1 MSASSLENLDG
12 PPGVTRQG
20 FRGPSGADYPSM
32 ATGGQDPS
40 PSAGAFAEQRFAGV
54 ADTFDDTSKLN
65 GAIAPSVGFFSTD
78 DTNLM
83 TPAQRSG
90 QSQLRSMAA
99 DAGPGQALLGAFA
112 QSQGINK
119 ASLSST
125 DDNSRM
131 AALETGF
138 FTPSDDLLGRGP
150 DASGRQPHQEA
161 SSNYYPHEATY
172 ESIEDQMRVSGSTE
186 STNTIPLMLGSFQH
200 PNFAGADPSSV
211 GIDMSGMTSAVEDAT
226 TKLLSAGQPMM
237 STSAPPD
244 AFFQLN
250 LAVNPRVFENAP
262 LTQTVTKNGASRQ
275 DATGYI
281 GYPQNVRIP
290 LSDQADSFSMPY
302 APYAQ
307 DMYLSD
313 LLAKLES
320 GAVEPKVTATHAGR
334 TKGFTTSPG
343 QQHLRD
349 MDTFRPDKMTYQSMD
364 QEWSGAPSETAPSGT
379 LGQVPQQ

>member
-1 MSASSLENLDG
+1 MSDSSLANLDG
-12 PPGVTRQG
+12 PPGVNTQG
-20 FRGPSGADYPSM
+20 FRGPSGADYPSIPTGPGASSST
-32 ATGGQDPS
+32 AT
-40 PSAGAFAEQRFAGV
+40 GAFADQRFAGV
-54 ADTFDDTSKLN
+54 ANTFQDTSKLD
-65 GAIAPSVGFFSTD
+65 GAITPSLGFFSTD
-78 DTNLM
+78 DSNLM

-112 QSQGINK
+112 QSQGLNK
-119 ASLSST
+119 AAST
-125 DDNSRM
+125 VDDSRM
-131 AALETGF
+131 VAIETDF
-138 FTPSDDLLGRGP
+138 FTPSDDLLARGQ

-161 SSNYYPHEATY
+161 SSNYYPHEGAH
-172 ESIEDQMRVSGSTE
+172 ESIEDQMRISGSTA
-186 STNTIPLMLGSFQH
+186 SSNTIPLMLGSFQH
-200 PNFAGADPSSV
+200 PDFAGADPSSV

-281 GYPQNVRIP
+281 GYPQSVRIP
-290 LSDQADSFSMPY
+290 LSDQADSFAMPN

-313 LLAKLES
+313 LLAKLDS
-320 GAVEPKVTATHAGR
+320 GVVEPKVTATHAGR
-334 TKGFTTSPG
+334 HKGFTTSPG

-349 MDTFRPDKMTYQSMD
+349 MDTFRPGKMTYQSMD
-364 QEWSGAPSETAPSGT
+364 QEWGGAPDEPV
-379 LGQVPQQ
+379 QMPQQ